1 MHGQKTVKRNRAQ
14 LLREGLERLGIE
26 WKAADEQRLA
36 LYLREIEKWNPR
48 FNLVKAHGEELIVK
62 HLLDSLVALP
72 VLLKM
77 EPRDRIADVG
87 SGAGLP
93 GIPLALFMPESSF
106 FLIERSSRKAD
117 FLRNMVAL
125 LKLKNTRVLE
135 YDLAKIAAQPK
146 VATMCAESFDIV
158 LFRAFAKLS
167 DSQMELIHRMTG
179 TNGTIVAY
187 KGRLTQIRKELAV
200 VGERYGD
207 VSIVPVNVPFLSRE
221 RHLVLIRRR
230 ESSR

>member
-1 MHGQKTVKRNRAQ
+1 MKRNRAQ

-26 WKAADEQRLA
+26 WEAADEQRLA

-48 FNLVKAHGEELIVK
+48 FNLVKAQGEELVVK

-93 GIPLALFMPESSF
+93 GIPLALFMPASSF
-106 FLIERSSRKAD
+106 FLIERSSKKAN

-135 YDLAKIAAQPK
+135 YDLAKIAAQVAQPK
-146 VATMCAESFDIV
+146 ATTMCAESFDIV
-158 LFRAFAKLS
+158 LLRAFAKLS

-179 TNGTIVAY
+179 INGTIVAY
-187 KGRLTQIRKELAV
+187 KGRLTQIRRELAV

-207 VSIVPVNVPFLSRE
+207 VSIVPVNVPFLNRE